1 MDVQYTL
8 HEIAFE
14 WDSQK
19 AIANIRKHG
28 VSFEQA
34 CEAFFDPFLVRLE
47 DEVIDDELREQILG
61 MSASRKILFVVY
73 VLRFENIRVISAR
86 VATLEERE
94 SYENQ

>member
-19 AIANIRKHG
+19 AITNIRKH

-47 DEVIDDELREQILG
+47 DEVIDEELRERILG
-61 MSASRKILFVVY
+61 MNTNWKILFVIY
-73 VLRFENIRVISAR
+73 VLRSENIRVISAR
-86 VATLEERE
+86 MATPEERE

>member
-61 MSASRKILFVVY
+61 MSASRKILFVVD

>member
-61 MSASRKILFVVY
+61 MSASWKILFVVY

>member
-19 AIANIRKHG
+19 AITNIRKHG

-47 DEVIDDELREQILG
+47 EEVIDEELRERILG
-61 MSASRKILFVVY
+61 MNTNWKILFVIY
-73 VLRFENIRVISAR
+73 VLRSENIRVISAR
-86 VATLEERE
+86 MATPEERE